1 VKFGEWLTILLGD
14 EKGVLKASV
23 ERRKVASPKTLG
35 PRFSLQT
42 LFYRYRVAGHPNGY
56 RKTHDA

>member
-42 LFYRYRVAGHPNGY
+42 LYRVVEHPNGY